1 MDQDQMEAFDDALKL
16 LYQLLQPKTDK
27 EREWIRRDL
36 GYLCNMPHRQ
46 RSFAKRFGKPEPA
59 KARKDID
66 TLRKHLTKAADTLK
80 DFDPLA
86 HGTLFT
92 PENIDQEFR
101 GMNGLDLGRLL
112 RKVVA
117 HCPDAKQNVVNWR
130 KRPKLDGD
138 AIVRGCLDLIEEG
151 RPNKAMPFSD
161 DFQTL
166 VQLVYVAATG
176 EEEPELER
184 SIRRVVEQRNKQRA

>member
-1 MDQDQMEAFDDALKL
+1 M
-16 LYQLLQPKTDK
+16 
-27 EREWIRRDL
+27 
-36 GYLCNMPHRQ
+36 
-46 RSFAKRFGKPEPA
+46 
-59 KARKDID
+59 
-66 TLRKHLTKAADTLK
+66 RKHLTKAADTLK

-176 EEEPELER
+176 EEEPELAR
-184 SIRRVVEQRNKQRA
+184 AIRRVVEQRNKQRA